1 MTNKTLNTAAEGHS
15 VAPVRAT
22 NAPPHAVHAGMPG
35 AGGDTQTF
43 PGLLSQII
51 GKSPIGIVVIDY
63 DGRIQSVNP
72 AYCEIY
78 GYSHD
83 ALIGQPYTII
93 FPPGEQAA
101 MLARHQ
107 AFLRGEVE
115 YRGEFIVQSRDGR
128 SKAVLAESVAVH
140 DASGQPLRLV
150 YVVDIQEQKSAQ
162 HALDASLLFSQAVLD
177 GLSAHVC
184 VIDDTGTIVAV
195 NQAWRDY
202 ASANGATPQAT
213 GPGLNYLHLCEQA
226 AQSADSEC
234 TDAAAFL
241 QGLRDVLSGAT
252 EHFEYTYPCH
262 APTRSRWFM
271 GRISRMPVAGPAR
284 FVIAH
289 DEVTSIQHL
298 QQALVQREAFLSDL
312 THSSPGAVFRF
323 EAPASGPMRIVYA
336 SQGVEAL
343 LGLTSREV
351 CERGEV
357 LLSLV
362 TPEFLPAMI
371 SGLAKLRSWRA
382 PWSQEF
388 QIRTAGGELKWI
400 AGHATVRE
408 DAHGTA
414 IWTGLLQDIS
424 ARKQTED
431 RLRQSESR
439 YRTLFE
445 TVPQGIVYQDP
456 DGHITSANE
465 AAQRILGLTLDQL
478 QGRTSIDDRWRAIR
492 ADGTDLPGH
501 EHPSMLALRTGAPVR
516 DAIMGVVTGT
526 GRCAWLR
533 VSAIPVFEDG
543 RLKEVY
549 ASFEDITAQQQ
560 LNDELRLLATTDALT
575 GLANRRTVHERSDI
589 EFQRIRRKPNLR
601 CAVLS
606 IDIDHF
612 KRINDTLGHPAGDT
626 VLREVAE
633 RLRGELRTTDVVGRV
648 GGEEFM
654 VLLPDTLHEHALLL
668 AQRMRARI
676 ASIPIDADGHP
687 VRVTVSIGVS
697 TMDHTDASVEAVFAR
712 ADRALYLAKNSGRDA
727 VRFEPGPGANCAV
740 NELIPARE
748 TRVPQPPDAR
758 RELSLAM
765 PAPSRVRGSK
775 APRNAAAPRA
785 AADQLTGSAR
795 ARRSRSKS

>member
-1 MTNKTLNTAAEGHS
+1 MTMNYKALGTQHDGAAVASTLAAVS
-15 VAPVRAT
+15 T
-22 NAPPHAVHAGMPG
+22 LHAVQAG
-35 AGGDTQTF
+35 ATDTGSDTRTF

-78 GYSHD
+78 GYAHD
-83 ALIGQPYTII
+83 ALIGQPYTMI
-93 FPPGEQAA
+93 FPPNEQAG

-107 AFLRGEVE
+107 AFLRGEGE
-115 YRGEFIVQSRDGR
+115 YRGEFIVQSSDGH

-162 HALDASLLFSQAVLD
+162 HALDASRMFSQAVLD

-184 VIDDTGTIVAV
+184 VIDDTGTIVTV

-202 ASANGATPQAT
+202 ASANGGTPEAT
-213 GPGLNYLHLCEQA
+213 GPGLNYLQLCEQA
-226 AQSADSEC
+226 AQSPDEQCADA
-234 TDAAAFL
+234 TAFL
-241 QGLRDVLSGAT
+241 QGLRDVLHGAT
-252 EHFEYTYPCH
+252 EHFEHTYPCH

-271 GRISRMPVAGPAR
+271 GRVSRMPVSGPAR

-298 QQALVQREAFLSDL
+298 QEALIQREAFLSDL
-312 THSSPGAVFRF
+312 TQSSPGAVFRF

-336 SQGVEAL
+336 SRGVEPL
-343 LGLTSREV
+343 LELTSREV

-371 SGLAKLRSWRA
+371 SGLTKLRSWRA

-388 QIRTAGGELKWI
+388 QIKTASGQLKWI

-431 RLRQSESR
+431 RLCQSEAR

-456 DGHITSANE
+456 NGHITSANE

-478 QGRTSIDDRWRAIR
+478 QGRTSIDERWRAVR
-492 ADGTDLPGH
+492 ADGSDLPGH
-501 EHPSMLALRTGAPVR
+501 DHPAMLALRTGAPVR
-516 DAIMGVVTGT
+516 DAVMGVVTGSE
-526 GRCAWLR
+526 RCAWLR

-549 ASFEDITAQQQ
+549 SSFEDITAQQQ
-560 LNDELRLLATTDALT
+560 LNDELRMLATTDALT
-575 GLANRRTVHERSDI
+575 GLANRRTVRERSDI
-589 EFQRIRRKPNLR
+589 EFQRIRRKPSLR
-601 CAVLS
+601 CAVLAV
-606 IDIDHF
+606 DIDHF
-612 KRINDTLGHPAGDT
+612 KRVNDTLGHAAGDT

-654 VLLPDTLHEHALLL
+654 VLLPDTLPEHALLL

-676 ASIPIDADGHP
+676 ASTPIDADGQP

-697 TMDHTDASVEAVFAR
+697 TIDHTDASVEEVFAR
-712 ADRALYLAKNSGRDA
+712 ADQALYLAKHSGRDA
-727 VRFEPGPGANCAV
+727 VRFEPGAGANCPVSEVVQVA
-740 NELIPARE
+740 EPQMHKPLAASRARG
-748 TRVPQPPDAR
+748 VV
-758 RELSLAM
+758 M
-765 PAPSRVRGSK
+765 PAPARARAPKG
-775 APRNAAAPRA
+775 PRNAVAPRA
-785 AADQLTGSAR
+785 NTGHRLKGPA
-795 ARRSRSKS
+795 